1 MYKKQNLVDKTKNL
15 YIKMYNTFYLKDGN
29 TKTKL
34 KTEMN
39 IFK

>member
-1 MYKKQNLVDKTKNL
+1 
-15 YIKMYNTFYLKDGN
+15 MYNTFYLKDGN